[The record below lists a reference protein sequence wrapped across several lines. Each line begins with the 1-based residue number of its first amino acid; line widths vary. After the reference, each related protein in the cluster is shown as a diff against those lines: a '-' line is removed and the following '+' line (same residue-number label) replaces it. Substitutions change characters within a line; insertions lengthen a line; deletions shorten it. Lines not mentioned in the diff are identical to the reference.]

1 MCFILNKSGYKK
13 GKNILEY
20 MIYYIFGMIFFFYFY
35 VLLVRFVIIVVEEVI
50 VMVVGQVVVEFVV
63 IVVEDY
69 DVMVIGFNVVMVIGF
84 YCCYGCCVCCG
95 VFSFEFFVDNK
106 YCYDMVF
113 NVVLKF
119 VDFVLYCNLK

>member
-1 MCFILNKSGYKK
+1 M
-13 GKNILEY
+13 
-20 MIYYIFGMIFFFYFY
+20 
-35 VLLVRFVIIVVEEVI
+35 
-50 VMVVGQVVVEFVV
+50 EFVV

-69 DVMVIGFNVVMVIGF
+69 DVMVVGFNVVMVIGF

-119 VDFVLYCNLK
+119 VDFVLYCNLKKLCLWVIFLFLVGRYLYFL

>member
-1 MCFILNKSGYKK
+1 MCFILNKSCYKK

-69 DVMVIGFNVVMVIGF
+69 DVMVVGFNVVMVIGF